1 MLSKLYHLLQITLLQ
16 HFAATP
22 SFLLFYFYK
31 ASPNAQLAL
40 YPKIGSNCCNIFEV
54 IPFAANDTVL
64 QHFQQ
69 LEKNCKKN
77 LSESIQKVKLLLC
90 TVFGGNGNNS
100 KIVSFAANYTI
111 LQHFSANPSI
121 FEIEIV
127 LNHFRL
133 LSQPCI
139 LSFELIAAIH
149 WKLYHLLQMIP
160 FCSILQ
166 QPDGICKR
174 NLLESNQN
182 AKLPQC
188 TKLEN
193 N

>member
-40 YPKIGSNCCNIFEV
+40 YSKIGSNCCNILEV

-77 LSESIQKVKLLLC
+77 LSESI
-90 TVFGGNGNNS
+90 
-100 KIVSFAANYTI
+100 
-111 LQHFSANPSI
+111 
-121 FEIEIV
+121 
-127 LNHFRL
+127 
-133 LSQPCI
+133 
-139 LSFELIAAIH
+139 
-149 WKLYHLLQMIP
+149 
-160 FCSILQ
+160 
-166 QPDGICKR
+166 
-174 NLLESNQN
+174 
-182 AKLPQC
+182 
-188 TKLEN
+188 
-193 N
+193 